1 MKGRAS
7 CRKRN
12 KKMQKGI
19 KKNKEEEVNNNE
31 DKKQRNRLE
40 YPGSDCPLICP
51 KMEEYYKE
59 KIKNQTSQTL

>member
-1 MKGRAS
+1 MLFKGTGY
-7 CRKRN
+7 
-12 KKMQKGI
+12 KKEVKTEMM

-31 DKKQRNRLE
+31 DKKQRTRLE

-59 KIKNQTSQTL
+59 KIKNQTSETL